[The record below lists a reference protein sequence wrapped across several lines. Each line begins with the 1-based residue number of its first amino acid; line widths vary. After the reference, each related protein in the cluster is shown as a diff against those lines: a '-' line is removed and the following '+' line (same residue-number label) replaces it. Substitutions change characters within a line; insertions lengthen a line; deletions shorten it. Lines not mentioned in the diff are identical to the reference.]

1 MKRFMTA
8 TMAVSALTLGGCA
21 SIVNGQNQPVSV
33 DTRQGGDSVVGAN
46 CTLSNDKGT
55 WYVTSPGSTTV
66 HRSAADLAIKCEKSG
81 INPGL
86 STVKSFTKG
95 MAFGNILFGGIIGA
109 GVDISTGAAFDY
121 PSLISVQMGQ
131 SLVMAPPPGMTSA
144 SEVTAAA
151 NKAADATAGSNA
163 AVQSTAQQQAKP

>member
-1 MKRFMTA
+1 MNRIMTA
-8 TMAVSALTLGGCA
+8 ALAVSALTLGGCA

-33 DTRQGGDSVVGAN
+33 DTRQGTDAITGAA
-46 CTLSNDKGT
+46 CTLTNDKGT
-55 WYVTSPGSTTV
+55 WYLTSPGSITV

-81 INPGL
+81 VNPGL

-131 SLVMAPPPGMTSA
+131 SLLIAPPAGT
-144 SEVTAAA
+144 TAAA
-151 NKAADATAGSNA
+151 DETAANKPATTVVN
-163 AVQSTAQQQAKP
+163 STEPTFAKP

>member
-8 TMAVSALTLGGCA
+8 SLAVSALTLGGCA

-33 DTRQGGDSVVGAN
+33 DTRQGGDVVVGAN

-55 WYVTSPGSTTV
+55 WYITSPGSTTV
-66 HRSAADLAIKCEKSG
+66 HRSAADLAIKCEKTG
-81 INPGL
+81 VNPGL

-144 SEVTAAA
+144 TEVTAAA
-151 NKAADATAGSNA
+151 SKVADAGGSNVPA
-163 AVQSTAQQQAKP
+163 QPAAQQQAKP

>member
-1 MKRFMTA
+1 MNRFITLA
-8 TMAVSALTLGGCA
+8 MAVSALTLGGCA

-33 DTRQGGDSVVGAN
+33 DTRQGADAIVGAN

-55 WYVTSPGSTTV
+55 WYVTSPGSATV
-66 HRSAADLAIKCEKSG
+66 HRSSADLAIKCEKNGS
-81 INPGL
+81 NPGL

-131 SLVMAPPPGMTSA
+131 SLVMAPPAGMTS
-144 SEVTAAA
+144 
-151 NKAADATAGSNA
+151 AADATAAVKTANA
-163 AVQSTAQQQAKP
+163 NNTGATAGVEPAQASQPKP